1 MISRLKS
8 LELHGYKTFASRM
21 LFEFPA
27 DITAI
32 VGPNGAGKSN
42 VADSLR
48 WVLGEQSYSLLR
60 GRKTEDMIFA
70 GSEQRPRASM
80 ASATITFDN
89 EDGWLPIDFS
99 EVSITRRA
107 YRDGQNEYLLNGQR
121 VRLKEIS
128 ELLAKSGLAER
139 TYTIIGQGLVDAAL
153 SLKPDERRRFFEEAA
168 GIGLYR
174 SRRDEA
180 LGRLDT
186 TKRNLER
193 VQDILAELEPRLR
206 SLERQARRAQ
216 EYERVKADLNVL
228 LRDWYGFHWH
238 RAQHDL
244 LHSRE
249 VFQAQEHRLEEARQ
263 RLIAVEGRVEGS
275 RKLLQEVRADLG
287 QWHTRSADLH
297 RQRERISRNLAVMD
311 ERQRALLEQQQ
322 SMQSDQARLEEAYQD
337 QQARSQAAEAE
348 IQRLGTD
355 LSEAR
360 CQVDEAR
367 KALQARQKER
377 ERAEQSLRETRR
389 QLVELETRQVHQR
402 AHQNELTGRA
412 ESLRKS
418 QQSLTEA
425 VASEARALRQAEE
438 RLSQAEKLRQQA
450 AEDVEQAEEALQSQ
464 RLRIDELETRRRKS
478 AEERAKQEAERGRL
492 KAQLDVLEQA
502 ERSFSGLNKG
512 ARFVLESARKGHLTG
527 KYHALSSQIEVPPE
541 YETAVAAVLGEFL
554 DGVLLDPQAD
564 VDQVLR
570 LLEDGEKGR
579 AILFPFGSSH
589 DGNRLHRSGEDC
601 FGVAADLVRAPD
613 ELHPLIDFLLGQV
626 VIVPDRKAARNTA
639 SNLPTSARA
648 VTLQGEV
655 FWGSGVVVAGQDGRA
670 GMIARPRQTRELKT
684 SLEAIS
690 NRLEE
695 IATESHKA
703 EQELGNLRAQEKELE
718 RDMRQAVQRQNQA
731 VQAHQ
736 KAGLELEQ
744 ARQRSE
750 WQRKQLAGMESQLQK
765 TEQEIATTQASLE
778 EIEGRIQQQRE
789 TVRERSRAL
798 AELPL
803 DELQA
808 QVGHWN
814 TNVAVAERAVRDA
827 ENRLVEYRQALA
839 ANRRQHAQLL
849 IKAEENTQALQ
860 QLEVEKNDLRRQEA
874 ELNEAI
880 DALQKQIEPAEEK
893 LETAEQDY
901 TKLQGDQT
909 SAQQNVTVAERYL
922 SQSQLEMTRQR
933 EALDSLRRRVEDD
946 FGLVSFEYTTEV
958 TGQTPLPLGDMVK
971 QLPHVEQI
979 PPELEENINRQR
991 GQLRRMGAINPEA
1004 LSEYTSVKER
1014 FEFMKIQVE
1023 DLRKADADLRKV
1035 ITELDEL
1042 MKREFRKTFDAVA
1055 AEFKQMFTRLFGG
1068 GSARLVLLDEDNPIE
1083 TGVDIEARLPGRRE
1097 QGLALLSGGER
1108 SLTAVALIFSLLKV
1122 SPTPFCVM
1130 DEVDAMLD
1138 EANVGRFC
1146 ELLQE
1151 LSASSQ
1157 FLLIT
1162 HNRNT
1167 VQTAGV
1173 IYGVTMGRDSASQI
1187 ISLKLDEISEDMV
1200 R

>member
-21 LFEFPA
+21 LFEFPSE
-27 DITAI
+27 ITAI

-153 SLKPDERRRFFEEAA
+153 SLKPDERRKFFEEAA

-174 SRRDEA
+174 SRREES
-180 LGRLDT
+180 LSRLDT

-216 EYERVKADLNVL
+216 EHDRIKADLNLL

-238 RAQHDL
+238 RSQHEL
-244 LHSRE
+244 LRARE
-249 VFQAQEHRLEEARQ
+249 VYQAQEQRLEAARQ
-263 RLIAVEGRVEGS
+263 RLMTVEEKVEVS
-275 RKLLQEVRADLG
+275 RKLLQEVRANLG
-287 QWHTRSADLH
+287 QWHMQSSDLH

-311 ERQRALLEQQQ
+311 ERQRALVDQQQ
-322 SMQSDQARLEEAYQD
+322 NMQSDQARLEEAYRD
-337 QQARSQAAEAE
+337 QQERAQAAEAE
-348 IQRLGTD
+348 IERLGAD
-355 LSEAR
+355 LKEAR
-360 CQVDEAR
+360 TQVEEAR

-377 ERAEQSLRETRR
+377 QQADQALREARR
-389 QLVELETRQVHQR
+389 QLVDLETRQVQQR
-402 AHQNELTGRA
+402 AHHNELLSRA
-412 ESLRKS
+412 EDLHKS

-425 VASEARALRQAEE
+425 VASEAQALQQAEE
-438 RLSQAEKLRQQA
+438 RLNQADKLRKQA
-450 AEDVEQAEEALQSQ
+450 AEDVEDAEEALQSQ
-464 RLRIDELETRRRKS
+464 RLRIDELETCRRKA

-512 ARFVLESARKGHLTG
+512 ARFLLESARKGQLTG

-564 VDQVLR
+564 VEQALR
-570 LLEDGEKGR
+570 LLEGGEKGR
-579 AILFPFGSSH
+579 AILFPFASSH
-589 DGNRLHRSGEDC
+589 DGSRLHLSGDDC
-601 FGVAADLVRAPD
+601 FGVAADLVRAP
-613 ELHPLIDFLLGQV
+613 EFLLPLIDFLLGQV
-626 VIVPDRKAARNTA
+626 VIVPDRRSARSTA
-639 SNLPTSARA
+639 SNLPTTARA

-670 GMIARPRQTRELKT
+670 GMIARPRQTRELKE
-684 SLEAIS
+684 SIESVA

-695 IATESHKA
+695 ITAESHKA
-703 EQELGNLRAQEKELE
+703 EQQLGNLRSQEKDLE
-718 RDMRQAVQRQNQA
+718 RDLRQANQRQNQA
-731 VQAHQ
+731 VQSHQ

-750 WQRKQLAGMESQLQK
+750 WQRKQLAGMDAQLQK
-765 TEQEIATTQASLE
+765 TEQEAAATLADLE
-778 EIEGRIQQQRE
+778 KIEGRIQQQHE
-789 TVRERSRAL
+789 AVRERSRAL

-808 QVGHWN
+808 QVGHWT
-814 TNVAVAERAVRDA
+814 TNAAVAERATRDA
-827 ENRLVEYRQALA
+827 EKRLVEYRQALE
-839 ANRRQHAQLL
+839 ANRRQHVQLL
-849 IKAEENTQALQ
+849 AKAEENSQSMQ
-860 QLEVEKNDLRRQEA
+860 KLEEEKNALRQQEA
-874 ELNEAI
+874 GLNEAI
-880 DALQKQIEPAEEK
+880 DALQKQIEPAEQK
-893 LETAEQDY
+893 LEALERDY

-909 SAQQNVTVAERYL
+909 SAQQNMTVAERYL
-922 SQSQLEMTRQR
+922 AQSQLEMTRQR
-933 EALDSLRRRVEDD
+933 EAL
-946 FGLVSFEYTTEV
+946 
-958 TGQTPLPLGDMVK
+958 
-971 QLPHVEQI
+971 
-979 PPELEENINRQR
+979 EL
-991 GQLRRMGAINPEA
+991 
-1004 LSEYTSVKER
+1004 
-1014 FEFMKIQVE
+1014 
-1023 DLRKADADLRKV
+1023 
-1035 ITELDEL
+1035 
-1042 MKREFRKTFDAVA
+1042 A
-1055 AEFKQMFTRLFGG
+1055 APSGG
-1068 GSARLVLLDEDNPIE
+1068 G
-1083 TGVDIEARLPGRRE
+1083 
-1097 QGLALLSGGER
+1097 
-1108 SLTAVALIFSLLKV
+1108 
-1122 SPTPFCVM
+1122 
-1130 DEVDAMLD
+1130 
-1138 EANVGRFC
+1138 
-1146 ELLQE
+1146 
-1151 LSASSQ
+1151 
-1157 FLLIT
+1157 
-1162 HNRNT
+1162 
-1167 VQTAGV
+1167 
-1173 IYGVTMGRDSASQI
+1173 
-1187 ISLKLDEISEDMV
+1187 
-1200 R
+1200 